1 MNAAPGFKRKRS
13 HTMVR
18 ARGTVQEAS
27 DVARFWRAAHADWF
41 SHDAAFDR
49 QFRERFLD
57 LHLQIAW
64 RERDEWADT
73 PEGSLA
79 LLTLLDQFPRNAF
92 RGTARMYAT
101 DALAR
106 HFARMALSAGHME
119 AVDADLRLFFC
130 LPFAHSEDAVD
141 QDLSVV
147 LNARLGQPWLAHA
160 EGHRDI
166 IRRFGRFPHR
176 NLLLGR
182 ESTAQEIAFL
192 DSGGFRG

>member
-1 MNAAPGFKRKRS
+1 MSAAPDFKQAGS
-13 HTMVR
+13 HTTAEVR
-18 ARGTVQEAS
+18 DAAADPV
-27 DVARFWRAAHADWF
+27 DVVRFWRAAHADWF

-57 LHLQIAW
+57 LHLSVAW
-64 RERDEWADT
+64 RERDGWVDT

-79 LLTLLDQFPRNAF
+79 LLILLDQFPRNAF

-101 DALAR
+101 DVLAR
-106 HFARMALSAGHME
+106 HFARVAQLGGHME

-130 LPFAHSEDAVD
+130 LLFAHSEDPGD
-141 QDLSVV
+141 EDLSVV

-160 EGHRDI
+160 EEHRDI

-182 ESTAQEIAFL
+182 EATAQEQAFL
-192 DSGGFRG
+192 DNGGFCG